1 MDRSALGFPVLHY
14 LLEFPQTHEGR
25 QKRPL
30 LHLHTFLRE
39 NTEKLARNESCFRC
53 LVAKLR
59 GKNPALT
66 ASFSSLQ

>member
-1 MDRSALGFPVLHY
+1 MDRSPLGFPVLHY
-14 LLEFPQTHEGR
+14 LPELPQTHEGR
-25 QKRPL
+25 QKPL
-30 LHLHTFLRE
+30 LYLHTFLRE
-39 NTEKLARNESCFRC
+39 NTGNLARNESCFRC